1 MLALSQGVNPELGD
15 GMGGLPDTLPAVEDN
30 PVVIAAPAPVQRG
43 AFHWEDQLLIRAGH
57 SHRRPVVF

>member
-1 MLALSQGVNPELGD
+1 MLALSQGVNPALGD
-15 GMGGLPDTLPAVEDN
+15 GRGGLPDTLPAVEDN
-30 PVVIAAPAPVQRG
+30 AMVIAAPAPIQSG

>member
-1 MLALSQGVNPELGD
+1 MNPALGD
-15 GMGGLPDTLPAVEDN
+15 EMGGLPDALPAVEDN
-30 PVVIAAPAPVQRG
+30 AMVIAAPAAIQGG